1 MPNQE
6 LTYVAE
12 TAHGRFIPVQS
23 DTRILKLPPK
33 KTSRLQNLFHQI
45 INSVAP
51 NTIFPLAP
59 IPNTPNFAPNPN
71 RSTRSYT
78 RSFTP
83 LNTLSQQIHS
93 LAAHIA
99 DTRVQLFKINS
110 MLQSTALY
118 VFPLRDFAVGG

>member
-1 MPNQE
+1 MPNKE

-12 TAHGRFIPVQS
+12 TAHGRFTPVQS
-23 DTRILKLPPK
+23 DTRILTPTQ
-33 KTSRLQNLFHQI
+33 KTSRIQNLLHQI

-110 MLQSTALY
+110 VLQSTALY
-118 VFPLRDFAVGG
+118 VFPLRNFAVGG